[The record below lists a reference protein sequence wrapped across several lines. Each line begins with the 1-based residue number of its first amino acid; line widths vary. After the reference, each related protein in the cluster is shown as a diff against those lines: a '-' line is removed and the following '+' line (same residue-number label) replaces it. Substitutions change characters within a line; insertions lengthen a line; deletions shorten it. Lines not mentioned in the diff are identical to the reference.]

1 MPSAGSSFKP
11 VIKCSRGSSD
21 QRLCAERMRNSQFHM
36 VLMRKIMDETSL
48 FQLGFALSLG
58 FVCFR
63 KEKICETRG
72 HRCNAGSHHGICQEI
87 YAKLFIFIK
96 KCNLWRPQLLVGC
109 SFAQARWFGSCS
121 MPAAAKRHELLAD
134 PSQPAPDPRSCPT
147 AAVLQHSPHV
157 SLPRNVLCLIM
168 IIDSSIC

>member
-121 MPAAAKRHELLAD
+121 MPAAAKRHELLAETL
-134 PSQPAPDPRSCPT
+134 PNQPLTHAAAQPQPFCSTAPMF
-147 AAVLQHSPHV
+147 HSLATSSA
-157 SLPRNVLCLIM
+157 SL
-168 IIDSSIC
+168 